1 MLEINIKDLRDHLA
15 HFITQVEAGEQI
27 TITRRGKVVA
37 QLVPPPIETPK
48 QLPDLTEFRAS
59 IKLHGEAMSETVIRE
74 RQEVRY

>member
-48 QLPDLTEFRAS
+48 QLPDLTQFRAS
-59 IKLHGEAMSETVIRE
+59 IQLKGDGPLETLQHLREEAM
-74 RQEVRY
+74 